1 MVVLFTLPLY
11 TGIINI
17 FMQRSEHMCKFT
29 SLLTMALWAL
39 VVAFIIK
46 NTSIEHNPNNLSI
59 SIHQDSFG
67 YLLVSTLLV
76 TAFNYIY
83 YHLIY
88 SRK

>member
-1 MVVLFTLPLY
+1 M
-11 TGIINI
+11 
-17 FMQRSEHMCKFT
+17 RKFT

-46 NTSIEHNPNNLSI
+46 NTSIEHSPNNFNLNI

-76 TAFNYIY
+76 TTFNYIFF
-83 YHLIY
+83 HLI
-88 SRK
+88 RPKK

>member
-1 MVVLFTLPLY
+1 M
-11 TGIINI
+11 
-17 FMQRSEHMCKFT
+17 RKFT
-29 SLLTMALWAL
+29 SLLTMVLWAL

-46 NTSIEHNPNNLSI
+46 NTSIEHSPNNFSLNI

-83 YHLIY
+83 YHLIRP
-88 SRK
+88 RK

>member
-1 MVVLFTLPLY
+1 M
-11 TGIINI
+11 
-17 FMQRSEHMCKFT
+17 RKFT
-29 SLLTMALWAL
+29 SLLTMVLWAL

-46 NTSIEHNPNNLSI
+46 NTSIEHSPNNFILNI

-83 YHLIY
+83 YHLIRT
-88 SRK
+88 RK

>member
-1 MVVLFTLPLY
+1 MR
-11 TGIINI
+11 N
-17 FMQRSEHMCKFT
+17 FT

-46 NTSIEHNPNNLSI
+46 NTSIEHSPNNFNLNI

-76 TAFNYIY
+76 TTFNYIFF
-83 YHLIY
+83 HLI
-88 SRK
+88 RPKK